1 MLSTGGTMIRTT
13 VLDTDPWDLAP
24 DAVLVLV
31 DPDRPSP
38 SEPVARIDGRLAG
51 QASALRQGD
60 RREPLLLSVRDATG
74 EGRPRPVA
82 LARVDRAAAGRGPLA
97 VALPGEPSDGDE
109 RARALEREAWRVAGA
124 SAARAASRS
133 GLRSWVLVVD
143 AGVHARAAIAAA
155 VEGALLGA
163 HRTRREGIDAPEEGG
178 PEDLTVV
185 VPASGDDA
193 ALESLRGDVRRAAV
207 LADATGWARDAVD
220 APANRM
226 TPARLAEVAAEA
238 GRAAGLR
245 VHVHDEA
252 WMRERGMGA
261 LLAVAQ
267 GSAQPPRVVVMEHRP
282 DRRDLPS
289 VAWVGKGVTFD
300 SGGLSLKDRTSMP
313 AMKGDMAG
321 AAAVL
326 GAALAVARLDL
337 PVRMVTIAVLVENMP
352 DGAAYRP
359 SDVVVAADG
368 TAIEIVSTDAEGRL
382 ALADG
387 LLYAQ
392 EFGCDVACD
401 VATLTGGAVVALGE
415 GTSAAAFGSDRD
427 WSALLAASAL
437 RAGEAIWPMPIYDAY
452 LRAIES
458 RVADLK
464 NGGVREGSAGI
475 AAAFLQRF
483 APPRWAHLDIAGIA
497 WTTKPSGVWNEGAT
511 GYGVR
516 LMVEATDALASSPAP
531 ADPSAG

>member
-1 MLSTGGTMIRTT
+1 MIRTA
-13 VLDTDPWDLAP
+13 VVDTDPFELSS
-24 DAVLVLV
+24 DALLVLV
-31 DPDRPSP
+31 DPDRDAPTA
-38 SEPVARIDGRLAG
+38 PVARIDAPLGG
-51 QASALRQGD
+51 QASLLRQED
-60 RREPLLLSVRDATG
+60 RRDALFLRHRRATGDGEPL
-74 EGRPRPVA
+74 PVA
-82 LARVDRAAAGRGPLA
+82 LARVDRAAARRSPLG
-97 VALPGEPSDGDE
+97 VAQPGEAPGDDE
-109 RARALEREAWRVAGA
+109 RAHALELEAWRVAGA
-124 SAARAASRS
+124 TAARAASRA
-133 GLRSWVLVVD
+133 GLRRLTLLVD
-143 AGVHARAAIAAA
+143 ADATDPSAIAAA
-155 VEGALLGA
+155 AEGALLGA
-163 HRTRREGIDAPEEGG
+163 HRTRREGIDAPEAGG
-178 PEDLTVV
+178 LEQLTVV
-185 VPASGDDA
+185 VPAPADA
-193 ALESLRGDVRRAAV
+193 DATTAVQQAVERAAV
-207 LADATGWARDAVD
+207 LAEATGWARDAVD

-226 TPARLAEVAAEA
+226 TPQQLAQTAAEA

-245 VHVHDEA
+245 VRVNDER

-267 GSAQPPRVVVMEHRP
+267 GSAQPTRVVVVEHRP

-300 SGGLSLKDRTSMP
+300 SGGLSLKDRASMP

-337 PVRMVTIAVLVENMP
+337 PVRMVAIAVLVENMP

-392 EFGCDVACD
+392 EFGCDVAGD
-401 VATLTGGAVVALGE
+401 VATLTGGAVVALGA
-415 GTSAAAFGSDRD
+415 GTSAAAFGNDPA
-427 WSALLAASAL
+427 WSSQLASAGA
-437 RAGEAIWPMPIYDAY
+437 RAGEAVWPMPIYDAY

-475 AAAFLQRF
+475 GAAFLQRF
-483 APPRWAHLDIAGIA
+483 APTRWAHLDIAGIA
-497 WTTKPSGVWNEGAT
+497 WTDQPIGVWNEGAT

-516 LMVEATDALASSPAP
+516 TLVEATGSLASEPRA
-531 ADPSAG
+531 

>member
-1 MLSTGGTMIRTT
+1 
-13 VLDTDPWDLAP
+13 VA
-24 DAVLVLV
+24 AV
-31 DPDRPSP
+31 
-38 SEPVARIDGRLAG
+38 
-51 QASALRQGD
+51 
-60 RREPLLLSVRDATG
+60 
-74 EGRPRPVA
+74 
-82 LARVDRAAAGRGPLA
+82 AAAA
-97 VALPGEPSDGDE
+97 
-109 RARALEREAWRVAGA
+109 
-124 SAARAASRS
+124 
-133 GLRSWVLVVD
+133 
-143 AGVHARAAIAAA
+143 
-155 VEGALLGA
+155 EGAALGA
-163 HRTRREGIDAPEEGG
+163 HRTRREGIDAPEAGG
-178 PEDLTVV
+178 LEELAVV
-185 VPASGDDA
+185 VPPGAETGA
-193 ALESLRGDVRRAAV
+193 TEALRRAVRRAAV
-207 LADATGWARDAVD
+207 VADATGWARDAVD
-220 APANRM
+220 APPNRM
-226 TPARLAEVAAEA
+226 TPQRLAEAAAEA

-267 GSAQPPRVVVMEHRP
+267 GSAQPPRVVVLEHRP
-282 DRRDLPS
+282 EQRELPS

-300 SGGLSLKDRTSMP
+300 SGGLSLKDRASMP

-326 GAALAVARLDL
+326 GGALAVARLGL
-337 PVRMVTIAVLVENMP
+337 PVRTVAIAVLVENMP

-392 EFGCDVACD
+392 DFGCDVACD
-401 VATLTGGAVVALGE
+401 VATLTGGAAMALGS
-415 GTSAAAFGSDRD
+415 GTSAAALGSDPA
-427 WSALLAASAL
+427 WSALLSASAL

-452 LRAIES
+452 LRAIDS

-497 WTTKPSGVWNEGAT
+497 WTTAPAGVWNEGAT

-516 LMVEATDALASSPAP
+516 LMVEATGALASAT
-531 ADPSAG
+531 AH